1 MSTLPLRGVPAAA
14 PRDPT
19 TRRRRARTH
28 RLEVVGVLAVNAV
41 LILGMWVRHGGL
53 SSLGSG
59 SADLTAAGEITALL
73 GTYAA
78 LVQLVLMSRSPV
90 VERLCGAD
98 RLAHWHRLLGFSCVV
113 LICGHVVLTTAGYA
127 LGDGRGAG
135 SEFWTVLTTYPWM
148 LMAGAGTL
156 FLLMVAVTSVRAAR
170 RRMRYETWQFVH
182 LYAYLA
188 IALSLGH
195 ELAVG
200 NDLSDPVA
208 RDYWLALYAIAA
220 GLILSFRVGH
230 PLRIALRHRLR
241 VARVVPEGAG
251 IVSVYV
257 TGRELGR
264 LRASA
269 GQYFR
274 WRFLAGDGWWKA
286 HPFSLSAA
294 PNGDFLRLTVKAVG
308 DGSAEVHRLTP
319 GTAVVAEGPYGIF
332 TAQRRRRSGVLL
344 IAGGVGITPLRAL
357 LEEIGAGSSPVL
369 LYRAGS
375 WDEVIFRDEIDEL
388 MALHGGTV
396 HHLVGRRGTEVGGDP
411 LDAAALR
418 RLVPDVRDR
427 DVFLCGPPGMVA
439 GVGDVLGAL
448 GVPGAQV
455 HRERFALL

>member
-1 MSTLPLRGVPAAA
+1 MGPP
-14 PRDPT
+14 
-19 TRRRRARTH
+19 RRA
-28 RLEVVGVLAVNAV
+28 G
-41 LILGMWVRHGGL
+41 
-53 SSLGSG
+53 SLRSA

-127 LGDGRGAG
+127 LGDGRSLGA
-135 SEFWTVLTTYPWM
+135 EAWTVLTTYPWM
-148 LMAGAGTL
+148 LMAAAGTV

-208 RDYWLALYAIAA
+208 RTYWLALYAVVA

-241 VARVVPEGAG
+241 VARVEPEGAG

-257 TGRELGR
+257 TGRELER

-294 PNGDFLRLTVKAVG
+294 PNGEFLRLTVKAVG

-332 TAQRRRRSGVLL
+332 TAQRRRLARVLL

-357 LEEIGAGSSPVL
+357 LEEIGDGASPIL
-369 LYRAGS
+369 LYRASS
-375 WDEVIFRDEIDEL
+375 WDEVIFRAEIDEL
-388 MALHGGTV
+388 TALHGGTV
-396 HHLVGRRGTEVGGDP
+396 HYLVGRRGTPEVDRDP
-411 LDAAALR
+411 LDATALR
-418 RLVPDVRDR
+418 RLVPDIRDR

-448 GVPGAQV
+448 GVPAAQV